1 MYKLYKNIQYET
13 LLKHFKEE
21 FIHMRGGAK
30 TVDNS
35 ICIISYDVIFIYKK
49 HQGGIGMFFFLKGHT
64 TDFFY
69 FTPGKLL
76 SSRIRNWNFFLI
88 LTTFRPPPRRKKVP
102 KNVFLT
108 IMIAKNTF
116 SQGQGGV

>member
-49 HQGGIGMFFFLKGHT
+49 SKIAFAFFSWLMF
-64 TDFFY
+64 
-69 FTPGKLL
+69 
-76 SSRIRNWNFFLI
+76 
-88 LTTFRPPPRRKKVP
+88 
-102 KNVFLT
+102 
-108 IMIAKNTF
+108 
-116 SQGQGGV
+116 